1 MNVLGY
7 IAPVALLIG
16 CLLYIFRSEGR
27 LDTPHVKSQL
37 EFLRERRDAV
47 YENLRDLNFEFRAG
61 KYPAED
67 YEAQRDALEAEA
79 AGLLAQI
86 EVLESGRKAPAATT
100 RG

>member
-1 MNVLGY
+1 MTALAY
-7 IAPVALLIG
+7 LAPLALLCG
-16 CLLYIFRSEGR
+16 CLVYIFRPEAR
-27 LDTPHVKSQL
+27 LTSPHVKTQV

-67 YEAQRDALEAEA
+67 YETQREALEMEA

-86 EVLESGRKAPAATT
+86 DALEAGRKGPIAQ